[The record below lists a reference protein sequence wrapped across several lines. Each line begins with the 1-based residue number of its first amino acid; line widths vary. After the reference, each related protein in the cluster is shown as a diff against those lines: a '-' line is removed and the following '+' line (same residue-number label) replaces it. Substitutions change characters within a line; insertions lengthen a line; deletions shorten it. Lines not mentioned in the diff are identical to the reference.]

1 MKILIHHRIASRD
14 GQAVHLEE
22 MIEALRGQGHELLL
36 VGPVAFEQTGFGS
49 SSAAIDWIKRIIPA
63 PIYELMEIGYNL
75 FAFRR
80 LNKAVRQF
88 RPDFIYE
95 RFSLFLLAGI
105 WVHRLRRI
113 PLLLEVNGPL
123 FEERVRHDGL
133 SMRTWARACQ
143 SYIWRNVT
151 YALPVTGVLAE
162 QVRGY
167 GVPKERIAVIPNGIN
182 PERFGSAPPT
192 TVAKQVA
199 GLGGRLVLGFTGFVR
214 AWHAMDKVIE
224 FLADEGERL
233 NLHLLIVGDGPSRQD
248 LERLAESRGVS
259 HRFTITGVVDR
270 DAIANHVATFDVAL
284 IPGINDYASPLKMF
298 EYMYMG
304 KAIVAPNQPN
314 IREILEDRRDAL
326 LFDPSD
332 HKAMTAAIQQLSED
346 GALRR
351 QIGDQAQATISEKK
365 LYWSHNAST
374 VVELANTA
382 LARAKAEYAD
392 LMKAGGKA

>member
-36 VGPVAFEQTGFGS
+36 VGPGAFEQVGFGS
-49 SSAAIDWIKRIIPA
+49 SSATIDRIKRIIPA

-80 LNKAVRQF
+80 LSKAVRQF

-133 SMRTWARACQ
+133 SMRTLARACQ
-143 SYIWRNVT
+143 GYIWRNVT
-151 YALPVTGVLAE
+151 YVLPVTEVLAE
-162 QVRGY
+162 QVHEY

-182 PERFGSAPPT
+182 PERFGKAPPT
-192 TVAKQVA
+192 TVAKQAA

-214 AWHAMDKVIE
+214 PWHAMDKVIE
-224 FLADEGERL
+224 LLALEGERL

-284 IPGINDYASPLKMF
+284 IPGIND
-298 EYMYMG
+298 
-304 KAIVAPNQPN
+304 
-314 IREILEDRRDAL
+314 
-326 LFDPSD
+326 
-332 HKAMTAAIQQLSED
+332 
-346 GALRR
+346 
-351 QIGDQAQATISEKK
+351 
-365 LYWSHNAST
+365 
-374 VVELANTA
+374 
-382 LARAKAEYAD
+382 
-392 LMKAGGKA
+392 